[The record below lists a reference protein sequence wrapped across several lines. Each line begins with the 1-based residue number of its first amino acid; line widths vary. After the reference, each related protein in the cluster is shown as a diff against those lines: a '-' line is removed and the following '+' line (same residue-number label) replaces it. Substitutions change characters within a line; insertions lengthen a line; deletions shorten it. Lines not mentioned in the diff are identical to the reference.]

1 MRDDQPLPYGA
12 QWLDDDDIDAVVR
25 VLRSDWLTTGPAV
38 EEFERALCTATT
50 SPHAVAVSSGTAA
63 LHTAYAAAGLEPDTE
78 LLTSPLTFVATAS
91 AGLML
96 GATVRFA
103 DVDPATGNLDP
114 AAAAAETRSRTRL
127 IVGVDYAGHPA
138 DYDSLRPIA
147 ANAGATLVAD
157 AAHSLGAQ
165 ANGRPVGTLADV
177 STLSFHPV
185 KTITTGEG
193 GAVLTSNADVAAK
206 VRSLRNHGIERDPQK
221 LKKGVPAWY
230 HEVRMLGLNYRLPDV
245 LCALGTS
252 QLAKLDRFI
261 AGRRALAARY
271 AEALGDVAG
280 LELPV
285 VRAGIEPSW
294 HLYVVRVTDAARRDA
309 FYAALREHGILAQ
322 VHYIPVYHHPAYRE
336 LGFRRGLCPVAEDF
350 AARALSLPMFPRMT
364 PADAD
369 RVIDAVRAAAL
380 ATL

>member
-1 MRDDQPLPYGA
+1 MRDDQPLSYGA
-12 QWLDDDDIDAVVR
+12 QWLDDDDIDAVVQ

-38 EEFERALCTATT
+38 EEFERALCAATE
-50 SPHAVAVSSGTAA
+50 SPYAVAVSSGTAA
-63 LHTAYAAAGLEPDTE
+63 LHTAYAAAGLEPNTE

-103 DVDPATGNLDP
+103 DVDPATGNIDP

-157 AAHSLGAQ
+157 AAHSLGAR
-165 ANGRPVGTLADV
+165 ANGHPVGTLADI

-193 GAVLTSNADVAAK
+193 GAVLTSDADVAAK
-206 VRSLRNHGIERDPQK
+206 VRSLRNHGLERDPQK
-221 LKKGVPAWY
+221 LKKGAPAWY

-252 QLAKLDRFI
+252 QLKKLDRFI

-285 VRAGIEPSW
+285 VRAGIESAW
-294 HLYVVRVTDAARRDA
+294 HLYVVRVTEAARRDA
-309 FYAALREHGILAQ
+309 FYAALRDHGILAQ
-322 VHYIPVYHHPAYRE
+322 VHYIPVYHHPAFRE